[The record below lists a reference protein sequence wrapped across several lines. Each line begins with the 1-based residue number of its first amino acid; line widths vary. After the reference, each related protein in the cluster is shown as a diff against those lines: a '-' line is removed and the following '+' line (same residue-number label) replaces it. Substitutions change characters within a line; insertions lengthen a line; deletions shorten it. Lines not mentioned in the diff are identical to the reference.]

1 MSRATPS
8 EQSST
13 RVIRRV
19 DIDGLEER
27 VATLLVISGHCK
39 GELHTLEVG
48 QTTLGRG
55 AECDIVIPDDGIS
68 REHCRFHYGADGV
81 WVEDLAS
88 TNGTW
93 LDRRRITRR
102 VRLASGTRLRLGAGT
117 LLRFVV
123 QGEVDRA
130 YYEELRAA
138 AVRDPLTG
146 VFNKRHL
153 QERLCA
159 ELAYAN
165 RHSEPLSLIIFD
177 VDHFKQ
183 INDGHGH
190 AAGDAV
196 LAQLGALL
204 VTHIRS
210 EDVIARFGGDEFVI
224 LARGTD
230 IDGAQRLAE
239 RLRQAVRRFAF
250 AHEGKEFAVT
260 LSIGVAA
267 TVGGQSAD
275 NLFNVA
281 DAALYQAKARGRDTV
296 VAAPCQGLP
305 GSL

>member
-1 MSRATPS
+1 MSRATAN

-13 RVIRRV
+13 RVIRRME
-19 DIDGLEER
+19 IDALEER
-27 VATLLVISGHCK
+27 VATLLVMSGQCK

-48 QTTLGRG
+48 ATTLGRD
-55 AECDIVIPDDGIS
+55 AECDIVVPDDGIS
-68 REHCRFHYGADGV
+68 REHCRFHHDGDGV
-81 WVEDLAS
+81 WVEDLGS

-93 LDRRRITRR
+93 LDRQRITRR
-102 VRLASGTRLRLGAGT
+102 VKLVSGTRVRLGAGT
-117 LLRFVV
+117 LLRFVL
-123 QGEVDRA
+123 QSEVDRA

-165 RHSEPLSLIIFD
+165 RHGEPLALIMID

-183 INDGHGH
+183 INDGYGH

-196 LAQLGALL
+196 LAQLAAVL
-204 VTHIRS
+204 VTHTRG

-230 IDGAQRLAE
+230 INGARRLGE
-239 RLRQAVRRFAF
+239 RLRQAVAGFAF
-250 AHEGKEFAVT
+250 AHDGQDIAVT
-260 LSIGVAA
+260 LSVGVTA
-267 TVGGQSAD
+267 VSGGQPAD
-275 NLFNVA
+275 DLFNVA
-281 DAALYQAKARGRDTV
+281 DAALYEAKARGRDTV
-296 VAAPCQGLP
+296 VATPCP
-305 GSL
+305 RVEPS